1 MAANYVLLEKVTVG
15 ANGASSVTFS
25 SIPQTGYTD
34 LKIVLSARST
44 ANGGQNVNLNFN
56 GITSGYSDKILG
68 GTGSAASSFPSGN
81 TTKGGSC
88 VIPGADFTLNTFG
101 NGEIYIPNAF
111 GNTAKSYSSDS
122 VSENN
127 ATLSYAQMQAT
138 LWSYTGNPAI
148 TSILI
153 TLSSGN
159 FAQYSTFSLYA
170 LAAVGTT
177 PTKAPKATGGDIIQ
191 TDGTYWYHAFINSGS
206 FIPQTPITCDYLVVA
221 GGGGGGNGNGGAG
234 GGGAGGLRST
244 VTATGG
250 GGTIE
255 SALMLTANTSYTV
268 TIGAGGA
275 ANGYNNGVNTTFG
288 SITATG
294 GGSGGGYASVG
305 GGQGANG
312 GSGGGSIGQG
322 SGTKAGGTGTANQ
335 GYAGGSGSTDEAT
348 YRNAGGGGGAGSAG
362 VNGSGSGGGGAG
374 GNGIYTAIT
383 DSFGPLSG
391 LGQLS
396 SGHYYFAGGGG
407 GFNGSPY
414 GAGGLGGGA
423 SAANNGNS
431 ATANTGGGGGGG
443 NNNGYAGGGAGGSGI
458 VIVRYTA

>member
-1 MAANYVLLEKVTVG
+1 MTANYVLLERITVG
-15 ANGASSVTFS
+15 AAGASSVTFNN
-25 SIPQTGYTD
+25 IPQTGYTD
-34 LKIVLSARST
+34 LKVVLSTRST
-44 ANGGQNVNLNFN
+44 YGSSVYDQVLMKFNNSSSTFSWKTLQGAGSGTPSSFGNTNNAINDGQGGGATANTFGSYEVYIPNYLSSNYK
-56 GITSGYSDKILG
+56 SYSVDSVTETNATTIYAELTAG
-68 GTGSAASSFPSGN
+68 LWSTGSAISRIDFSQGSG
-81 TTKGGSC
+81 S
-88 VIPGADFTLNTFG
+88 
-101 NGEIYIPNAF
+101 
-111 GNTAKSYSSDS
+111 
-122 VSENN
+122 
-127 ATLSYAQMQAT
+127 
-138 LWSYTGNPAI
+138 
-148 TSILI
+148 
-153 TLSSGN
+153 N

-177 PTKAPKATGGDIIQ
+177 PTIASKATGGDIIQ
-191 TDGTYWYHAFINSGS
+191 TDGTYWYHAFINSGN
-206 FIPQTPITCDYLVVA
+206 FIPQVPLTCDYLVVA

-250 GGTIE
+250 GGSVE
-255 SALMLTANTSYTV
+255 SALMLTANTSYSV

-275 ANGYNNGVNTTFG
+275 ASGYNNGVNTTFG

-294 GGSGGGYASVG
+294 GGAGGGYTVTP
-305 GGQGANG
+305 QGANG

-322 SGTKAGGTGTANQ
+322 SGTKAGGLGTSNQ

-348 YRNAGGGGGAGSAG
+348 YRNAGGGGGAGAAG
-362 VNGSGSGGGGAG
+362 VNGSGSGGGGNG

-383 DSFGPLSG
+383 DALGPLSG

-396 SGHYYFAGGGG
+396 SSHYYFAGGGG

-414 GAGGLGGGA
+414 GSGGLGGGA

-443 NNNGYAGGGAGGSGI
+443 NSNGYSGGGSGGSGI
-458 VIVRYTA
+458 VIVRYLA